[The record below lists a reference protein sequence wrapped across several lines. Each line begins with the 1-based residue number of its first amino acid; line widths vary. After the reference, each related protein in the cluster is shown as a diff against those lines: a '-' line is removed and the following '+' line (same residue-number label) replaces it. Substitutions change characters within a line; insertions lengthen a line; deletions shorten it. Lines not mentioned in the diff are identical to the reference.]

1 MSGNTWRHN
10 PPCKAQKLLAEMF
23 ENGKITDKTSP
34 KVAQSFHSE
43 FSKFTLAVFS
53 NNFRQLRQLHLA
65 ECNIFETFNLP
76 LFPNIIN
83 FFVTFSV
90 KQSSPT
96 KCQDETTSSAST
108 STASTS
114 TLISNA
120 SKRQHSD
127 DLDASN
133 CEVGER
139 DDGITHKNQPAIMTV
154 YKDPESLCEQVC
166 VCVALPSGV
175 TDVKFSLLG
184 SGPATTTAKISYTW
198 PEIMF
203 SVEGLFAVE
212 IKNNS
217 LSSTHP
223 LIVGL
228 KLELENNRSNIAAKP
243 EGSIELTLPIPVQT
257 DSKTVGYKAGRNA
270 DGVII
275 MIARLSAFHNS
286 YTKEKTEFDCQFQ
299 DF

>member
-1 MSGNTWRHN
+1 M
-10 PPCKAQKLLAEMF
+10 
-23 ENGKITDKTSP
+23 
-34 KVAQSFHSE
+34 KVQILE
-43 FSKFTLAVFS
+43 EK
-53 NNFRQLRQLHLA
+53 
-65 ECNIFETFNLP
+65 
-76 LFPNIIN
+76 
-83 FFVTFSV
+83 
-90 KQSSPT
+90 
-96 KCQDETTSSAST
+96 DEYSYFT
-108 STASTS
+108 STP
-114 TLISNA
+114 ISNA

-166 VCVALPSGV
+166 FCVALPSGV
-175 TDVKFSLLG
+175 MDVKFSLLG

-270 DGVII
+270 DSVII